1 MSQYE
6 AVPTERKWQKYWKE
20 NNLYTF
26 DPQSDKEVFS
36 IDNPPRYTSGS
47 LHLGHATG
55 YSLIDFV
62 ARYKRMRDY
71 NVFFPLCFDVNG
83 TPTEVKVEKKHGIT
97 KLTVPRQEYI
107 RLCSE
112 FANSF
117 IEEMTHQFEILGESM
132 DPSIYYQTD
141 APYYRRIT
149 QVTFL
154 KLLKEGLVYKGT
166 YPVNW
171 CPSCITALADAEV
184 EYKDNIT
191 KLNFIKFAIKD
202 EQECAIIATTRPE
215 LLCACQLV
223 AVHPD
228 DESKKH
234 LIGKKLIT
242 PIYHKEIE
250 VIADEK
256 VDPAFGTGIVMIC
269 TIGDKT
275 DLEWVMKYSLPLEKA
290 IDEQGKMTALA
301 GKYLGMTVPEAKAAI
316 IEDLKAADLVIK
328 QEDCPQN
335 VGCCWRCH
343 SPIEFL
349 QVPQWFLKILDFKE
363 DILKM
368 AEEIAWHPQF
378 MKVRLEDWVNSLQWD
393 WVISRQRSS
402 LPPFPYGNASL
413 AGKLCR
419 PWKKN
424 ATSILLLTNHQWN
437 AVLSVAVSW

>member
-228 DESKKH
+228 D
-234 LIGKKLIT
+234 
-242 PIYHKEIE
+242 
-250 VIADEK
+250 
-256 VDPAFGTGIVMIC
+256 
-269 TIGDKT
+269 
-275 DLEWVMKYSLPLEKA
+275 
-290 IDEQGKMTALA
+290 
-301 GKYLGMTVPEAKAAI
+301 
-316 IEDLKAADLVIK
+316 
-328 QEDCPQN
+328 
-335 VGCCWRCH
+335 
-343 SPIEFL
+343 
-349 QVPQWFLKILDFKE
+349 
-363 DILKM
+363 
-368 AEEIAWHPQF
+368 
-378 MKVRLEDWVNSLQWD
+378 
-393 WVISRQRSS
+393 
-402 LPPFPYGNASL
+402 
-413 AGKLCR
+413 
-419 PWKKN
+419 
-424 ATSILLLTNHQWN
+424 
-437 AVLSVAVSW
+437 